1 METLKL
7 DNWEKFKQTIE
18 EIRSKYGYHEFPISV
33 DQKVQRKNTVLFR
46 GQPNLNIQ
54 TTLERKTSEVFTLS
68 RYLSLT
74 SRIIDEIESFTGS
87 KWNLFDS
94 ELTEIIKK
102 QSHRRVYLPQ
112 NWYAY
117 LVYLRHH
124 GYPSPL
130 LDWTTSPYI
139 ATYFALSE
147 QPKTE
152 EVAIYA
158 YIEYVQSVKSIEN
171 PLITVMGPYV
181 STHKRHFAQK
191 AWYTMATK
199 WSDED
204 SMHTFCSHHEIFDK
218 TKKSFDIPQDLLLK
232 ITIPTSERAKALH
245 ELDNDYNINH
255 FTLFQ
260 SEDSLIKTL
269 SIRDFEAN

>member
-1 METLKL
+1 MEEKNL
-7 DNWEKFKQTIE
+7 DSWDKFKIVVD
-18 EIRSKYGYHEFPISV
+18 EIRENYGYHELSK
-33 DQKVQRKNTVLFR
+33 DKEHTLKRKNVVLFR
-46 GQPNLNIQ
+46 GQPNLPVK
-54 TTLERKTSEVFTLS
+54 TTLERKTTEEFTLG
-68 RYLSLT
+68 RYLLFT
-74 SRIIDEIESFTGS
+74 SQIIDEIETLTGL
-87 KWNLFDS
+87 KWNVPDS
-94 ELTEIIKK
+94 EVSEINKN

-139 ATYFALSE
+139 AAYFALCESPL
-147 QPKTE
+147 QKD
-152 EVAIYA
+152 VAIYA
-158 YIEYVQSVKSIEN
+158 YIEYVNPIKAIEN

-191 AWYTMATK
+191 AWYTMASK
-199 WSDED
+199 WSDEF
-204 SMHTFCSHHEIFDK
+204 STHTFCSHHEIFDK
-218 TKKSFDIPQDLLLK
+218 SRKNYETPQDLLIK
-232 ITIPTSERAKALH
+232 ITIPASERGKALK

-260 SEDSLIKTL
+260 TEDSLIKAL
-269 SIRDFEAN
+269 GIRDFET